1 MRDNSYNCL
10 AVAHPAISREF
21 FLLIAGLYADQPGT
35 IILYSGN
42 TSDAAASS
50 YLGIGLLEAYTLQR
64 EKITHQTPLG
74 KHVLEREG
82 NPWQFLDS
90 HLSLDGSNTP
100 GWFGYF
106 SYEMGGCSDRDKE
119 LKLPI
124 PAHPLCYFQRC
135 RVVLEVN
142 HLTNQGIIYYQMEEA
157 EAVEA
162 LLQALNSKMAAA
174 RAKPQPNICF
184 ESCSDTPEGFI
195 AKIKQAKEH
204 IANGEIYQVNLS
216 QEFLF
221 KGKVDAFSLFLE
233 IVQENPA
240 PFSAFLNTA
249 HGCIISSSPERFISA
264 KAGRLQTRPIKGTA
278 PRAADAVM
286 DHAHKQ
292 TLLQSSKERAELA
305 MITDLMRNDLGRV
318 SKAGTV
324 RVIEA
329 ARCEAYTNVFHLLSI
344 VEGEAREELSPLQI
358 IRECFPGGSITGC
371 PKLRAMEIIAALE
384 QRPRYIYTGAIGHI
398 RNSGDFDFNIAIRT
412 LFTAGEYLR
421 VSLGSGIVYDS
432 DPEKEYEETLHKGQ
446 TIFRKLGSYAHCIP

>member
-1 MRDNSYNCL
+1 MKGSPPYIHL
-10 AVAHPAISREF
+10 AVANLAISREF

-42 TSDAAASS
+42 SSDAATSS
-50 YLGIGLLEAYTLQR
+50 FLGIGSLEAYTLQKG
-64 EKITHQTPLG
+64 KITHQTPLD
-74 KHVLEREG
+74 KHVIENKG
-82 NPWQFLDS
+82 NCWQFLDA
-90 HLSLDGSNTP
+90 HLALDGSNNP

-106 SYEMGGCSDRDKE
+106 SYEMGGSSDRDKE

-124 PAHPLCYFQRC
+124 SEHPLCYFQRC
-135 RVVLEVN
+135 RVVLEIN
-142 HLTNQGIIYYQMEEA
+142 HLTNQGVIYYQSGET

-162 LLQALNSKMAAA
+162 LLQALNSKVAV
-174 RAKPQPNICF
+174 RAKWQPSLSLVC
-184 ESCSDTPEGFI
+184 CSDTREEFI
-195 AKIKQAKEH
+195 AKVKRAKDH

-216 QEFLF
+216 QEFVF
-221 KGKVDAFSLFLE
+221 KGSIDAFSLFLE
-233 IVQENPA
+233 IAQENPS
-240 PFSAFLNTA
+240 PFSAYLNTT
-249 HGCIISSSPERFISA
+249 HGCIISSSPERFMSA

-278 PRAADAVM
+278 PRAADAIV
-286 DHAHKQ
+286 DNAHKQ
-292 TLLQSSKERAELA
+292 TLLQSPKERAELA

-318 SKAGTV
+318 SKVGTV

-344 VEGEAREELSPLQI
+344 IEGEAEAGLSPLQI

-384 QRPRYIYTGAIGHI
+384 QRPRHIYTGAIGYI

-412 LFTAGEYLR
+412 LFAADEHLR

-432 DPEKEYEETLHKGQ
+432 DPDKEYEETLHKGQ
-446 TIFRKLGSYAHCIP
+446 TIFRKLGSHAHCIS